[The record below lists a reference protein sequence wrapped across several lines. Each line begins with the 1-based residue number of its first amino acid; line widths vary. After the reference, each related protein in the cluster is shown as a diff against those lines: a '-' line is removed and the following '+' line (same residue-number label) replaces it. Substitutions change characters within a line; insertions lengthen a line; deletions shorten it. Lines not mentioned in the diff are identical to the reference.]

1 MKTNNKNGVIDMT
14 MLGMTKDGQVIEG
27 KGTRNTVVV
36 GAVGSG
42 KGFGYIVPNILLEEE
57 KSMLVMDWWK
67 ELEHTYP
74 YKEAQGYQIFTYD
87 LSKEGVLQTFQEDL
101 RSKIDRKRMMY
112 VTGSYEVCG
121 EQVYELLEEVS
132 KVQWKEGLHIILDN
146 YENYSFSQ
154 IEKMFQV
161 WKGYSISLSLILHS
175 VSTLQELRNVQDNC
189 DYILFKG
196 GHSPEECKWICKQV
210 GKVLI
215 SKEGEKETFR
225 NLQRDE
231 ILCMDSNTVLLL
243 SHDEPSQ
250 FIETLNTDEIIKCG
264 SNK

>member
-1 MKTNNKNGVIDMT
+1 MINMT

-27 KGTRNTVVV
+27 RGTRNTVVV

-101 RSKIDRKRMMY
+101 RSKREQKRMMY
-112 VTGSYEVCG
+112 VTGYYEVCG
-121 EQVYELLEEVS
+121 KQVYELLEELQ
-132 KVQWKEGLHIILDN
+132 KVQWEEGLHVFLDN
-146 YENYSFSQ
+146 YENYRFSQ
-154 IEKMFQV
+154 VENMFQV
-161 WKGYSISLSLILHS
+161 CKGNRISLSLILQS
-175 VSTLQELRNVQDNC
+175 VTTLQELRNIQDNC

-210 GKVLI
+210 GEVLI
-215 SKEGEKETFR
+215 SKEGERETFR
-225 NLQRDE
+225 TVQRDE
-231 ILCMDSNTVLLL
+231 ILCMGSNTALLL
-243 SHDEPSQ
+243 SHDEPSR
-250 FIETLNTDEIIKCG
+250 FIETLNTDGIVKCG